1 MAHEFGRKETL
12 ENIAVDL
19 AQKTNS
25 ALNCGGRPETQIQ
38 TAELRKQYW
47 LKLERL
53 S

>member
-25 ALNCGGRPETQIQ
+25 ALNCRGASSNPNTDCGTQSNIG
-38 TAELRKQYW
+38 
-47 LKLERL
+47 
-53 S
+53 